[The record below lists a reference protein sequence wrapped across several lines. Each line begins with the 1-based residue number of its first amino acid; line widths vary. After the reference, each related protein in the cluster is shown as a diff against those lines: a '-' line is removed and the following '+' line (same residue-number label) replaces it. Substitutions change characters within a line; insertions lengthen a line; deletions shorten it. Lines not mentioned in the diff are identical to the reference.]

1 MKKFWIVLG
10 CMLLAAGCSG
20 ESGKKE
26 TEQEK
31 DAAPVVKTEEK
42 DDIRDVSFVAVGDNL
57 INRCHPAQKNFSPG
71 FKHGQK
77 PLCQIGKRIHSHTPF
92 NTIAIIFLRPA
103 GTSCFVYN

>member
-20 ESGKKE
+20 ERGKKE

-42 DDIRDVSFVAVGDNL
+42 DDIRDVSMVQFSITMPRGMAPMILRIFMSIQTAIHARRISPISIRRRFAAVRSWD
-57 INRCHPAQKNFSPG
+57 
-71 FKHGQK
+71 
-77 PLCQIGKRIHSHTPF
+77 
-92 NTIAIIFLRPA
+92 
-103 GTSCFVYN
+103 